1 MMAAILGREKPRRQ
15 RRAGEDPVAASERI
29 QVSDGES
36 GSCGQDRME
45 QALGP
50 PPNARTPRL
59 SSRCFW
65 SVEEEEEEKKEKEEE
80 IMEDGEMEVL
90 PDRRRGVVSNN
101 ASHRHWPW
109 SGSRARDTSLLVGLV
124 LVLLHTVEVDSRAP
138 KEPYYGREIG
148 HLTNFGHGIKGQ
160 VFAVDEST
168 LFVKGFAYDGNAP
181 DAFFWVGNSPR
192 PSPEGFIIPYPEEYS
207 GREPPVLQ
215 QHTNTDII
223 LKLPMG
229 KRIRDI
235 RWLSVWCRR
244 FTVDFGEIFIPP
256 GLDVPKPRVLPEF
269 KRLAHGLRSSNISI
283 LDAKTFYIP
292 NLHYDGAG
300 PDAYFWVGNGSE
312 PNIMG
317 TKVPNELG
325 SLDPLR
331 GYQGEDIEIQL
342 PGNLTVYDI
351 DWLAVWCVEYRH
363 NFGHVYIP
371 KDLDVPPAL
380 GQTKIATTTTTSS
393 VITQPTSKPANV
405 NCKELLRGKL
415 NVMWEVM
422 DDFIVIE
429 LVGRIREDQYM
440 AFGISGSHGHP
451 QMIGADV
458 VVAFYDRR
466 QRRFRAED
474 YYMSSLAQCDG
485 KLGVCPD
492 ERIGGKNDVEILS
505 GDRSHG
511 VTKIK
516 YRRLLQ
522 TNEAVNDRAYPLDR
536 QISVIAAIG
545 PLNSRDEAN
554 AHSHT
559 GTEVTVDDVQIDF
572 ASKNDHTCTD
582 ALDSFRE
589 EDGPEPWPSRTILG
603 EKTITARIGPTGG
616 KRGYTPITGHP
627 SWGIAWYMND
637 LLIPEIYVERGQ
649 TYTFIVEGGDET
661 TQPAKYH
668 PLYITSSN
676 EGGYGQ
682 LTEAQK
688 RRETVYAGVEYDAD
702 GYAYPTAAGRYCEW
716 KHKTIDRS
724 AEIATFDEYKKTL
737 QLSCDDPNG
746 QPAYLNWTVVDE
758 TPDLVYYQCF
768 THRNLGWKI
777 HVVNAGE
784 TSKISGSHGLYGS
797 VSSTVLYTLLLLAL
811 VPGLFALLPLPP
823 RGF

>member
-1 MMAAILGREKPRRQ
+1 MMAAILVREKPRRN
-15 RRAGEDPVAASERI
+15 REDDGDPATVSER
-29 QVSDGES
+29 
-36 GSCGQDRME
+36 CGVCGGME
-45 QALGP
+45 QTLLSHHT
-50 PPNARTPRL
+50 RTPRL
-59 SSRCFW
+59 SSAGSE
-65 SVEEEEEEKKEKEEE
+65 SVEEMENGEREREEP
-80 IMEDGEMEVL
+80 VRCL
-90 PDRRRGVVSNN
+90 PDQRRGMVTNG
-101 ASHRHWPW
+101 HWPW

-124 LVLLHTVEVDSRAP
+124 LVLLQTVKVDCRAP

-148 HLTNFGHGIKGQ
+148 QLTNFGHGIKGH

-192 PSPEGFIIPYPEEYS
+192 PSPEGYIIPYPEEYS

-215 QHTNTDII
+215 QHNNTDII

-317 TKVPNELG
+317 TKVPNEIG
-325 SLDPLR
+325 SLEPLR

-380 GQTKIATTTTTSS
+380 GQTKIATTTTTST
-393 VITQPTSKPANV
+393 VITQATSKPANV

-422 DDFIVIE
+422 DEYIVIE
-429 LVGRIREDQYM
+429 LVGRIDEEQYM

-474 YYMSSLAQCDG
+474 YYMSSLSQCDG

-511 VTKIK
+511 VTRIK

-545 PLNSRDEAN
+545 PLNSREEAN

-582 ALDSFRE
+582 ALDSFRY
-589 EDGPEPWPSRTILG
+589 EDGPQPWAALTILG

-616 KRGYTPITGHP
+616 KRGYSPITGHP
-627 SWGIAWYMND
+627 SWGIAWFMND

-649 TYTFIVEGGDET
+649 TYTFVVEGGDDT
-661 TQPAKYH
+661 AQPAKYH
-668 PLYITSSN
+668 PLYITSSS

-682 LTEAQK
+682 LTDAQK
-688 RRETVYAGVEYDAD
+688 RRETVYAGVEYDSE
-702 GYAYPTAAGRYCEW
+702 GNAYPTAAGRYCEW

-724 AEIATFDEYKKTL
+724 ADIATFEEYKKTL
-737 QLSCDDPNG
+737 HLSCDDPNG
-746 QPAYLNWTVVDE
+746 QPAYLNWTVTDE

-777 HVVNAGE
+777 HVVNPGE

-797 VSSTVLYTLLLLAL
+797 KGTGSTLLYALLLLTLA
-811 VPGLFALLPLPP
+811 PWWFAQLQQVLP

>member
-1 MMAAILGREKPRRQ
+1 MENGERE
-15 RRAGEDPVAASERI
+15 GE
-29 QVSDGES
+29 
-36 GSCGQDRME
+36 E
-45 QALGP
+45 QA
-50 PPNARTPRL
+50 
-59 SSRCFW
+59 RCY
-65 SVEEEEEEKKEKEEE
+65 
-80 IMEDGEMEVL
+80 L
-90 PDRRRGVVSNN
+90 PDHRKGMMTN
-101 ASHRHWPW
+101 RHWPW
-109 SGSRARDTSLLVGLV
+109 SGSCARDTSLLVGLV
-124 LVLLHTVEVDSRAP
+124 LVLLHTVEVDCRAP

-148 HLTNFGHGIKGQ
+148 QLTNFGHGIKGH

-192 PSPEGFIIPYPEEYS
+192 PSPEGYIIPYPEEYS

-215 QHTNTDII
+215 QHNNTDII

-317 TKVPNELG
+317 TKVPNEIG
-325 SLDPLR
+325 SLEPLR

-380 GQTKIATTTTTSS
+380 GQTKIATTTTTST
-393 VITQPTSKPANV
+393 VITQATSKPANV

-422 DDFIVIE
+422 DDYIIIE
-429 LVGRIREDQYM
+429 LVGRIEEEQYM

-474 YYMSSLAQCDG
+474 YYMSSLSQCDG

-511 VTKIK
+511 VTRIK

-559 GTEVTVDDVQIDF
+559 GTEVTVDDIQIDF

-582 ALDSFRE
+582 ALDSFRY
-589 EDGPEPWPSRTILG
+589 EDGPQPWPALTILG

-649 TYTFIVEGGDET
+649 TYTFIVEGGDDT
-661 TQPAKYH
+661 AQPAKYH
-668 PLYITSSN
+668 PLYITSSS

-682 LTEAQK
+682 LSDAQK
-688 RRETVYAGVEYDAD
+688 RRETVYAGVEYDSQ
-702 GYAYPTAAGRYCEW
+702 GNAYPTAAGRYCEW

-724 AEIATFDEYKKTL
+724 ADIATFEEYKKTL
-737 QLSCDDPNG
+737 HLSCDDPTG
-746 QPAYLNWTVVDE
+746 QPAYLNWTVIDE

-777 HVVNAGE
+777 HVVNPGE
-784 TSKISGSHGLYGS
+784 TSKISGSHGLYGGPES
-797 VSSTVLYTLLLLAL
+797 GSTLLYALLLLTLTPWWLAQMQ
-811 VPGLFALLPLPP
+811 LLP